1 VTKTEREHAR
11 KHLYKQ
17 PGSANWFVRLYVHGK
32 QVRETTGTADET
44 EACRIAFARL
54 DEAGADRTGAKR
66 FIGPEQK
73 KITVQQLL
81 DALRVDYKLREKGT
95 GSRLDANL
103 KPVEEWFGHYK
114 ALELTSADVDKFI
127 EHALLHG
134 RRKDSSKGARPASI
148 NRSLQL
154 LNQAF
159 KLGKKQLHLNSD
171 LYIRRLSEVG
181 NARQGFFSSMEFRSV
196 LANLSEHW
204 RDYVEFF
211 YLCGMRPKEIRS
223 LSWADV
229 DTDCIRLRAE
239 NAKTGH
245 SRSIPLTGQIADLI
259 TRRRLQMSA
268 KTNLIFHYKG
278 QPIGDHRK
286 AWKTACRLAG
296 CPGKLLYDLRR
307 TFCRDGIRAGVPQSV
322 VMSISGHRTV
332 STFLRYNITNDAD
345 QRAALEARENYSAQQ
360 LVIKDGEQDAEPKAV
375 TERVQ

>member
-1 VTKTEREHAR
+1 MTKTEREHAR
-11 KHLYKQ
+11 KHMYRQ
-17 PGSANWFVRLYVHGK
+17 PGSANWFVRFYLHGK

-44 EACRIAFARL
+44 EACRIALVRL
-54 DEAGADRTGAKR
+54 DEAGADRSGAKR
-66 FIGPEQK
+66 FVGPEQK
-73 KITVQQLL
+73 KITVKQLL
-81 DALRVDYKLREKGT
+81 DALKLDYKLRGKGT
-95 GSRLDANL
+95 GPRLDANL

-127 EHALLHG
+127 EHALVNG
-134 RRKDSSKGARPASI
+134 RRKDSGKPAQPASI

-154 LNQAF
+154 LGQAF
-159 KLGKKQLHLNSD
+159 KLGKKQLHLNAD

-181 NARQGFFSSMEFRSV
+181 NARQGFFSHIEFRSV

-223 LSWADV
+223 LSWPDV
-229 DTDCIRLRAE
+229 DADCIRLRAE

-245 SRSIPLTGQIADLI
+245 SRSIPLTGQIPDLI
-259 TRRRLQMSA
+259 ARRRLQMSP

-332 STFLRYNITNDAD
+332 STFLRYNITNDAY
-345 QRAALEARENYSAQQ
+345 QRAALEARENYSTRT
-360 LVIKDGEQDAEPKAV
+360 VEPKQAEIPAA